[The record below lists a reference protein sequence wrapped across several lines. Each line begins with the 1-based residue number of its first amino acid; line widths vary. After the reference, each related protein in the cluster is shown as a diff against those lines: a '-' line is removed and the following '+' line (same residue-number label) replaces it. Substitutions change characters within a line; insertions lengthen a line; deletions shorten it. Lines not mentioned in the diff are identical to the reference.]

1 MRSRLPVEVVSV
13 PWERVIKEPM
23 AKLPPHIYRELVS
36 ELTQTA
42 KKHCGTDSMRE
53 ALSYVLSRYVEPD
66 H

>member
-1 MRSRLPVEVVSV
+1 M
-13 PWERVIKEPM
+13 IKEPM

-42 KKHCGTDSMRE
+42 KRHCGTGSMRE

-66 H
+66 HSKK